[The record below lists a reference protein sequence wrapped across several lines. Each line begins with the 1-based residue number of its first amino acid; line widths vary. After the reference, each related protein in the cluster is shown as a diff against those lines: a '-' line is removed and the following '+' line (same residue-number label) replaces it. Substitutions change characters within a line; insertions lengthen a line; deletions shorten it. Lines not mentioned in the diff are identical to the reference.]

1 MALPFSNT
9 VDRTL
14 ERLRNAFVETARGA
28 REVVGAPLRPDLP
41 DDDIPRLK
49 SRIDACLEGKGGETA
64 RRGRAAELGQAYL
77 SLSPA
82 GRKKFLLTLAH
93 DYGLPR
99 EAAVAAVERW
109 RASKEPPRAL
119 VRALEPPAVHLLREF
134 VGVPQG
140 VKFVVDLRAE
150 LLALGKSDAAART
163 LSEDLRPLLSAWFD
177 VGFLDLV
184 RIDWKASAALL
195 EKLVDYEAVHAIRSW
210 RDLKNR
216 LDSDRRCFAFF
227 HPRMPDEPLIF
238 VEVALVD
245 GMAGNV
251 QRLLDARAE
260 TSDPKHANTAI
271 FYSISNCQQ
280 GLAGISFGNFLIKR
294 VAEQLARDLPNIKD
308 FATLSPIPG
317 LRQHVDGRLKNEGDG
332 ALTQGEIASLVP
344 VTNQAAGAAAV
355 RQLLDRPSWWEVPA
369 INKALRPILS
379 RLAAR
384 YLTDDRREGPRAR
397 SRGAFPSRQRRRRRA
412 AQLARRHQRQRAEAV
427 LRHDGELPLQAG
439 RRRRQPRGLRHRQ
452 DRRQPRG
459 AGAGEGLGLRPTLCR
474 RAGAREPVRR
484 QSGRTGHAVPA
495 AAFGL
500 G

>member
-14 ERLRNAFVETARGA
+14 ERLRTAFIDTARGA

-41 DDDIPRLK
+41 NDDIPRLK
-49 SRIDACLEGKGGETA
+49 SRIDASLAGKGGETA

-99 EAAVAAVERW
+99 EAVVDAVERW
-109 RASKEPPRAL
+109 RSSKESPRML
-119 VRALEPPAVHLLREF
+119 RKALEAPAVRLLHEF

-150 LLALGKSDAAART
+150 LMALGKSDTAARR
-163 LSEDLRPLLSAWFD
+163 LAEDLRPLLGAWFD
-177 VGFLDLV
+177 VAFLDLV
-184 RIDWKASAALL
+184 RIDWNAPAALL
-195 EKLVDYEAVHAIRSW
+195 EKLVAYEAVHAIRSW

-227 HPRMPDEPLIF
+227 HPRMPEEPLIF
-238 VEVALVD
+238 VEVALVH
-245 GMAGNV
+245 GLAGNV
-251 QRLLDARAE
+251 QRLLDAREE
-260 TSDPKHANTAI
+260 TSDPDGANTAI

-294 VAEQLARDLPNIKD
+294 VADQLARELPRIKD

-317 LRQHVDGRLKNEGDG
+317 LRQHIDGLLKNEGDDVLSS
-332 ALTQGEIASLVP
+332 AEIASLVP
-344 VTNQAAGAAAV
+344 VIGEARGAAAV
-355 RQLLDRPSWWEVPA
+355 RKLLDRPSWWEVPA

-379 RLAAR
+379 RLAAH
-384 YLTDDRREGPRAR
+384 YLTTADKEGRALDRVAHFHLGN
-397 SRGAFPSRQRRRRRA
+397 GAIVERLNW
-412 AQLARRHQRQRAEAV
+412 LADTSAN
-427 LRHDGELPLQAG
+427 
-439 RRRRQPRGLRHRQ
+439 GLRQSYAMMVNYRYK
-452 DRRQPRG
+452 
-459 AGAGEGLGLRPTLCR
+459 LGDVDANHEAYANGRIVASR
-474 RAGAREPVRR
+474 DVRALAKG
-484 QSGRTGHAVPA
+484 
-495 AAFGL
+495 
-500 G
+500 

>member
-14 ERLRNAFVETARGA
+14 ERLRTAFIDTARGA
-28 REVVGAPLRPDLP
+28 REAVGAPLRADLP

-49 SRIDACLEGKGGETA
+49 SRIDACLEAKGGETA
-64 RRGRAAELGQAYL
+64 RRGRAAELGKAYL

-99 EAAVAAVERW
+99 EAAVAKVEHW
-109 RASKEPPRAL
+109 RSGKEPARAL
-119 VRALEPPAVHLLREF
+119 MGVLEPPAVRLLREF

-150 LLALGKSDAAART
+150 LLALGKTDTAARA

-177 VGFLDLV
+177 VAFLDLV
-184 RIDWKASAALL
+184 RIDWNASAALL

-251 QRLLDARAE
+251 QRLLDARDE
-260 TSDPKHANTAI
+260 TADPARANTAI

-294 VAEQLARDLPNIKD
+294 VASQLARDLPNIKD

-317 LRQHVDGRLKNEGDG
+317 LRHHIDGRLKNEGDG
-332 ALTQGEIASLVP
+332 ALTAAEIASLVP
-344 VTNQAAGAAAV
+344 VIDKVRGAAAV
-355 RQLLDRPSWWEVPA
+355 RQLLDRPNWWDVPA
-369 INKALRPILS
+369 IDKSLRPILT

-384 YLTDDRREGPRAR
+384 YLTSTDERGRALDRVANFHLGNGAIVERLNWLGDTSSNGLKQAYAMMVNYRYKLGDVDENHEAYANGKVVASREVRA
-397 SRGAFPSRQRRRRRA
+397 
-412 AQLARRHQRQRAEAV
+412 
-427 LRHDGELPLQAG
+427 QAKG
-439 RRRRQPRGLRHRQ
+439 
-452 DRRQPRG
+452 
-459 AGAGEGLGLRPTLCR
+459 
-474 RAGAREPVRR
+474 
-484 QSGRTGHAVPA
+484 
-495 AAFGL
+495 
-500 G
+500 

>member
-1 MALPFSNT
+1 MAPFATPHAAPAKSW
-9 VDRTL
+9 
-14 ERLRNAFVETARGA
+14 GA
-28 REVVGAPLRPDLP
+28 SLRPDLP

-49 SRIDACLEGKGGETA
+49 SRIDACLAAKGGETA

-99 EAAVAAVERW
+99 EAAMATVERW
-109 RASKEPPRAL
+109 RTSKEPPRAL
-119 VRALEPPAVHLLREF
+119 AKALEPPAVRLLHEF

-150 LLALGKSDAAART
+150 LLVLGRNDAAART
-163 LSEDLRPLLSAWFD
+163 LGQDLRPLLGAWFD

-184 RIDWKASAALL
+184 RIDWNSPAALV
-195 EKLVDYEAVHAIRSW
+195 EKLVAYEAVHAIRSW

-245 GMAGNV
+245 GLAGNV
-251 QRLLDARAE
+251 QRLLDAKAE
-260 TSDPKHANTAI
+260 TRDPREANTAI

-294 VAEQLARDLPNIKD
+294 VADQLANDLPNIKD

-317 LRQHVDGRLKNEGDG
+317 LRHYVDGRLKNEGD
-332 ALTQGEIASLVP
+332 AVLTTGEIASLTP
-344 VTNQAAGAAAV
+344 VIDNANGAAAV
-355 RQLLDRPSWWEVPA
+355 RSLLDRPSWWEVPA
-369 INKALRPILS
+369 INKSLRPILS
-379 RLAAR
+379 RLAAQ
-384 YLTDDRREGPRAR
+384 YLTTADAQGRALDRVAHFHLGN
-397 SRGAFPSRQRRRRRA
+397 GAIVERLNWLGDTSA
-412 AQLARRHQRQRAEAV
+412 N
-427 LRHDGELPLQAG
+427 
-439 RRRRQPRGLRHRQ
+439 GLRQAYAMMVNYRYK
-452 DRRQPRG
+452 
-459 AGAGEGLGLRPTLCR
+459 LGDVDDNHEAYSNGKIVASREV
-474 RAGAREPVRR
+474 RALAKG
-484 QSGRTGHAVPA
+484 
-495 AAFGL
+495 
-500 G
+500 

>member
-1 MALPFSNT
+1 
-9 VDRTL
+9 
-14 ERLRNAFVETARGA
+14 
-28 REVVGAPLRPDLP
+28 VGAPLRPDLP

-49 SRIDACLEGKGGETA
+49 GRIDACLEGKGGETA

-77 SLSPA
+77 SLTQA

-150 LLALGKSDAAART
+150 LSALGKSDGAART

-238 VEVALVD
+238 VEVALVNGVAD
-245 GMAGNV
+245 NV
-251 QRLLDARAE
+251 QNLLDPTAPVQ
-260 TSDPKHANTAI
+260 DPKAADTAI
-271 FYSISNCQQ
+271 FYSISNAQR
-280 GLAGISFGNFLIKR
+280 GLDGISFGNFLIKR
-294 VAEQLARDLPNIKD
+294 VVDHLSHEFPNLKT
-308 FATLSPIPG
+308 FATLSPIPRFNHWLQRTLSEGEAG
-317 LRQHVDGRLKNEGDG
+317 LLLPAERKALAKAYDGQKGAKG
-332 ALTQGEIASLVP
+332 ALKELVANPGWVADEALAKALKP
-344 VTNQAAGAAAV
+344 VLMRLGARYLAREKRRGAAAV
-355 RQLLDRPSWWEVPA
+355 DPVAHFHLSNGARIERLNWMADVSRRGLEQSSGRM
-369 INKALRPILS
+369 INYRYDLS
-379 RLAAR
+379 RI
-384 YLTDDRREGPRAR
+384 DSNHEGYR
-397 SRGAFPSRQRRRRRA
+397 SKGKI
-412 AQLARRHQRQRAEAV
+412 AV
-427 LRHDGELPLQAG
+427 SSTVKSLMKD
-439 RRRRQPRGLRHRQ
+439 
-452 DRRQPRG
+452 
-459 AGAGEGLGLRPTLCR
+459 
-474 RAGAREPVRR
+474 
-484 QSGRTGHAVPA
+484 
-495 AAFGL
+495 
-500 G
+500 

>member
-14 ERLRNAFVETARGA
+14 ERLRTAFIDTARGA
-28 REVVGAPLRPDLP
+28 REAVGAPLRPDLP

-49 SRIDACLEGKGGETA
+49 GRIDACLAGKGGETA

-99 EAAVAAVERW
+99 EAAMAAVERW
-109 RASKEPPRAL
+109 RASKEPARAL
-119 VRALEPPAVHLLREF
+119 RRALEPPAVRLLREF

-150 LLALGKSDAAART
+150 LLALGRSDSAAKA
-163 LSEDLRPLLSAWFD
+163 LSEDLRPLLGDWFD

-184 RIDWKASAALL
+184 RIDWRAPAALL
-195 EKLVDYEAVHAIRSW
+195 EKLVAYEAVHAIRSW

-260 TSDPKHANTAI
+260 THDTDEANTAI

-294 VAEQLARDLPNIKD
+294 VANQLTTEMPRVKE

-317 LRQHVDGRLKNEGDG
+317 LRHHIDSRLKNEGDD
-332 ALTQGEIASLVP
+332 ALTQSEIASLLP
-344 VTNQAAGAAAV
+344 VIGEARGAAAV
-355 RQLLDRPSWWEVPA
+355 RKLLDQPTWWEVPA
-369 INKALRPILS
+369 IDKALRPILS
-379 RLAAR
+379 RLAAHFLTTADDKGRALDRVAHFHLGNGAIVERINWLADTSANGFKQSYAMMVNYR
-384 YLTDDRREGPRAR
+384 YKLGDVDANHEAYSNGKIVASREVRA
-397 SRGAFPSRQRRRRRA
+397 
-412 AQLARRHQRQRAEAV
+412 LAK
-427 LRHDGELPLQAG
+427 G
-439 RRRRQPRGLRHRQ
+439 
-452 DRRQPRG
+452 
-459 AGAGEGLGLRPTLCR
+459 
-474 RAGAREPVRR
+474 
-484 QSGRTGHAVPA
+484 
-495 AAFGL
+495 
-500 G
+500 

>member
-14 ERLRNAFVETARGA
+14 ERLRTAFVETARGA

-49 SRIDACLEGKGGETA
+49 SRIDACLAGKGGETA

-99 EAAVAAVERW
+99 EAAMAIVERW

-119 VRALEPPAVHLLREF
+119 RKALESPAVRLLREF

-150 LLALGKSDAAART
+150 LLVLGKTDAAART
-163 LSEDLRPLLSAWFD
+163 LSEDLRPLLGAWFD

-184 RIDWKASAALL
+184 RIDWRSSAALL
-195 EKLVDYEAVHAIRSW
+195 EKLVTYEAVHAIRSW

-238 VEVALVD
+238 VEVALVN

-260 TSDPKHANTAI
+260 THDAQQANTAI
-271 FYSISNCQQ
+271 FYSINNCQQ
-280 GLAGISFGNFLIKR
+280 GSGR
-294 VAEQLARDLPNIKD
+294 HQ
-308 FATLSPIPG
+308 
-317 LRQHVDGRLKNEGDG
+317 LRQ
-332 ALTQGEIASLVP
+332 
-344 VTNQAAGAAAV
+344 
-355 RQLLDRPSWWEVPA
+355 
-369 INKALRPILS
+369 
-379 RLAAR
+379 
-384 YLTDDRREGPRAR
+384 
-397 SRGAFPSRQRRRRRA
+397 
-412 AQLARRHQRQRAEAV
+412 
-427 LRHDGELPLQAG
+427 LPDQAG
-439 RRRRQPRGLRHRQ
+439 GRPARQGPAQHQGLRHALAHPGPAPPH
-452 DRRQPRG
+452 RRTAEERG
-459 AGAGEGLGLRPTLCR
+459 R
-474 RAGAREPVRR
+474 RAR
-484 QSGRTGHAVPA
+484 
-495 AAFGL
+495 
-500 G
+500 